1 MKFDELQNL
10 MYEALKMHNK
20 IKKDTISAIIT
31 TAKNSAINAGVRDN
45 IPEEMVDNAIKK
57 ELKTINEQL
66 ETCPQD
72 RIERIEEFKQKK
84 SIVEELMPKQLS
96 EDEIKAIL
104 NKKFSE
110 VLATKNKGQIMKV
123 VMPELKG
130 KADGKLINQIISDY
144 IK

>member
-10 MYEALKMHNK
+10 MYEALKMRNK

-72 RIERIEEFKQKK
+72 RIAQIEEFKQKK

-104 NKKFSE
+104 NEKFSE
-110 VLATKNKGQIMKV
+110 VIATKNKGQIMKV

>member
-1 MKFDELQNL
+1 
-10 MYEALKMHNK
+10 MYEALKMRNK

-72 RIERIEEFKQKK
+72 RIAQIEEFKQKK

-104 NKKFSE
+104 NEKFSE
-110 VLATKNKGQIMKV
+110 VIATKNKGQIMKV